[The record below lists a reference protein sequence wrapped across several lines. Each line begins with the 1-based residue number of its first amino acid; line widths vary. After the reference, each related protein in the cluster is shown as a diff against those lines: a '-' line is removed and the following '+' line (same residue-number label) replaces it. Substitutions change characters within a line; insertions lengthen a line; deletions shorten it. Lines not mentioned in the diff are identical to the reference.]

1 VLARLQG
8 GAAGVGCDIAL
19 ACDLVVAGEGAW
31 FEGSWIRTGATTA
44 LAGAL
49 RLVGSLGRYRAP
61 ELHVT
66 GRRLNAAEA

>member
-1 VLARLQG
+1 MLARLQG

-31 FEGSWIRTGATTA
+31 FEGSWIRTGATSA

-49 RLVGSLGRYRAP
+49 HLVGSLGRYRAP
-61 ELHVT
+61 ELQLT
-66 GRRLNAAEA
+66 GRRLNAVEA